1 MVATIN
7 FINNDIDSP
16 LLSDWWLVVG

>member
-1 MVATIN
+1 MPATIN
-7 FINNDIDSP
+7 FINNDIDSL